1 MEEKKRRKKEL
12 GIDSEESEYF
22 CRDQKLGLELDQRSV
37 LGAVDRP
44 EWDEKVLK
52 EIGFLVATDRDA
64 WKEVG
69 RKMPDRWVD
78 LAPMFL
84 LECRK

>member
-1 MEEKKRRKKEL
+1 M
-12 GIDSEESEYF
+12 
-22 CRDQKLGLELDQRSV
+22 GLELDQRSV

-52 EIGFLVATDRDA
+52 ETGFLVTTDRDA

-69 RKMPDRWVD
+69 RKMPDRWIN
-78 LAPMFL
+78 LAPLFL